1 MEMEMGN
8 LFYGRQLRAPV
19 KHLNDGSR
27 RGATTLVYNFYRKQS
42 QTLKQ
47 KQKPHKSHLPLA
59 LCLISMVFMLP

>member
-1 MEMEMGN
+1 MEMGN
-8 LFYGRQLRAPV
+8 GKSLLRQALRQLRAPV

-47 KQKPHKSHLPLA
+47 PLA